1 MTWKT
6 VLSMV
11 FFIVAVTLLVF
22 YWIIPLDKIEFGS
35 FNPSHSNFTLNSSTE
50 ENMQF
55 YDNLRYSESRIS
67 YRIESCTLQ
76 KEDDMKKAFNL
87 IESLTILDFYEV
99 DSNEE
104 ILVTCESKTKFE
116 GEFFIAGEGGP
127 TNITQSGDFNVIQK
141 GGVVLI
147 RDSNCENPNVAV
159 HELLH
164 ALGFDHSKNPE
175 NILYGVS
182 RCGQEIGQDTINL
195 INELYSIPSQPDLL
209 FEDASA
215 TMKGKYLDV
224 SLVVRNNG
232 LKDSSSSKIQIYADD
247 KLTKELEVEPL
258 PIGSG
263 RIITLTNVLV
273 LQTSVNEIKLLID
286 HPFEELKKENNIIV
300 LKVKS

>member
-35 FNPSHSNFTLNSSTE
+35 FNPGHSNFTLNSSTE

-104 ILVTCESKTKFE
+104 ILVTCESKTRFE

-164 ALGFDHSKNPE
+164 ALGFDHSKNPG
-175 NILYGVS
+175 NILYEVS

-224 SLVVRNNG
+224 SLVLRNNG
-232 LKDSSSSKIQIYADD
+232 LKDSSNSKIQIYADD